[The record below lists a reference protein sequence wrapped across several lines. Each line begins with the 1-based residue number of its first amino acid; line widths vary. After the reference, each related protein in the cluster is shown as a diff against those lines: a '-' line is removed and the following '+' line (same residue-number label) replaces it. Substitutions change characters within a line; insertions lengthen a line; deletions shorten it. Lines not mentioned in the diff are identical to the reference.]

1 MDIVKNAVLIGVLD
15 IPWLYSVQPWASRV
29 FQGVQGS
36 PLAMRLWPAVIVYLA
51 LGYLLTLARTPAG
64 AAALGA
70 AVYAVYD
77 FTNLATLK
85 KYPVEFA
92 IADTLWGGTLM
103 AIAFWI
109 NRRLF

>member
-1 MDIVKNAVLIGVLD
+1 MEVLKNAVLIFALD
-15 IPWLYSVQPWASRV
+15 IPWLYTVQPWAGRV
-29 FQGVQGS
+29 FQAVQGS
-36 PLAMRLWPAVIVYLA
+36 PLAMRAWPAVIVYLA
-51 LGYLLTLARTPAG
+51 LGYLLTLAKTPVG

-92 IADTLWGGTLM
+92 IADTLWGGVLM
-103 AIAFWI
+103 GTAFWI
-109 NRRLF
+109 KRRFF